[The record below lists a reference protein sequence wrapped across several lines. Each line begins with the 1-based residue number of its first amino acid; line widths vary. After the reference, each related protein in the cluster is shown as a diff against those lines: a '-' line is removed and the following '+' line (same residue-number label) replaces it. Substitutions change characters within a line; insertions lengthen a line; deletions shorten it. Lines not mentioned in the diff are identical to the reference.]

1 MRFTGV
7 ETSPNIEPPPYSHN
21 RKFMTAETA
30 QHQGAASERPAA
42 PVVSDTVDFSPPKTS
57 TWSDIASQCW
67 NGDLKGCVASA
78 GQKIGDALGIGGS
91 KEQDL
96 VKGGTIPDLSI
107 VQDSADT
114 RAGVTAEARAEGFDT
129 PKALQG
135 DNKKRTETVMNSKA
149 DPQDRL
155 KAASELVS
163 AGVTSFSVQSADGAV
178 NKVRLE
184 KEEIS
189 KGRSMLGVYVS
200 GKNGGELNALRA
212 IQNADGSLNPQKD
225 ANGKAVDYKNRGVA
239 LLDRLSDNEKTIGEG
254 TKPGGKDTK
263 TADKRRTDA
272 DKEAKQSAEDLKK
285 KPEERLEP
293 AKKEPEK
300 PGEWKSPYERKYGE
314 GDKFKGITSVYWEDS
329 STASGIRFNKNEL
342 TAASREFPFG
352 TVLKVRNPENGKET
366 RVVIT
371 DNGPFAGK
379 KEARP
384 DGSEKVHNRVL
395 DISLGAANA
404 IGMKDTTPRAME
416 ITVESIPADRAWGNA
431 RRNLRKDGKEELL
444 AQVKRITA
452 DGRT

>member
-1 MRFTGV
+1 
-7 ETSPNIEPPPYSHN
+7 
-21 RKFMTAETA
+21 MTAETA

-67 NGDLKGCVASA
+67 NGDLKGCAASA
-78 GQKIGDALGIGGS
+78 GQKIGDAFGLGGS

-107 VQDSADT
+107 VQSGGDT
-114 RAGVTAEARAEGFDT
+114 RLGVTAEARVESVDT

-163 AGVTSFSVQSADGAV
+163 AGVTSFTVQGADGST

-184 KEEIS
+184 KEEIA

-212 IQNADGSLNPQKD
+212 IQNADGSVVQQKD
-225 ANGKAVDYKNRGVA
+225 GNGKPVDYKNRGAA
-239 LLDRLSDNEKTIGEG
+239 LLDRLSDNGMIVSDG
-254 TKPGGKDTK
+254 TKPGGDSIK
-263 TADKRRTDA
+263 TGEKHRTDA
-272 DKEAKQSAEDLKK
+272 DQKVKKSAEELKK

-293 AKKEPEK
+293 PKKEPEK

-329 STASGIRFNKNEL
+329 STASGVRFNKNEH

-352 TVLKVRNPENGKET
+352 TVLKVRNPETGIEK
-366 RVVIT
+366 RVVVT

-384 DGSEKVHNRVL
+384 DGSERIHNRVL
-395 DISLGAANA
+395 DISLATADA
-404 IGMKDTTPRAME
+404 IGMKDKTPRAME
-416 ITVESIPADRAWGNA
+416 ITVESIPEGRAWGHA
-431 RRNLRKDGKEELL
+431 RRNLKRDEKEELL
-444 AQVKRITA
+444 AQVKRVTA